1 MKVYQINIINA
12 LILILLGLWGYWG
25 SETPSP
31 TALIPVLGG
40 ALLLALFK
48 GVKSGNKAVAHIA
61 VILTLILLIGLLKP
75 LTGAL
80 GRSDN
85 VAIVRVAVMIIS
97 CSVAMVY
104 FVRSFINVRRARK
117 KPGNSGV
124 R

>member
-104 FVRSFINVRRARK
+104 FVRSFINVRRARIK
-117 KPGNSGV
+117 AGE
-124 R
+124 